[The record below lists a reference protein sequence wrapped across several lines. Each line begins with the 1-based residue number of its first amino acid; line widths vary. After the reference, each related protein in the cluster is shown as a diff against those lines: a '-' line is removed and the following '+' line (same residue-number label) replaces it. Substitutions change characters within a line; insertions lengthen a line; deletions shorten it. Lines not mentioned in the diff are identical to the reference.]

1 LVQLLGAGCHMTS
14 DENAR
19 ADLVRIF
26 RAALDA
32 VAPDQLSAAAL
43 RGELSGAEIVPEFVA
58 SAKRIFVL
66 AVGKAAS
73 RMMAAAEQQLG
84 GRISDAV
91 AVVPAADLEQNHTGT
106 RIARFFPGGHPLPD
120 ADSVGA
126 AQASLAM
133 LAGLDAD
140 DMLLVLLSGGASAM
154 IVAPADPVT
163 LEDKIAVNAALLRV
177 RASINEINA
186 VRKHLSAIKGGRLLR
201 HCNGARVL
209 SLILSDVRGN
219 DLATIG
225 SGPTAA
231 DHTTFED
238 ARAVLIRHSL
248 WGRTPERV
256 REYLEAGAAGE
267 FDETVKAGDPVL
279 QRVTNIICGDNVRAL
294 AAADVAARALG
305 YQVDRWRELYGEA
318 ADLGRTLAAH
328 LSALSGERRCV
339 LTGGEPVV
347 TVRGGGKGG
356 RAQELALS
364 LAIEL
369 DRLAPQAP
377 IAALCAATDGVDGP
391 TDAAGAFAT
400 PSTVA
405 RARAANLNPQQHLA
419 RNNSYA
425 LLKACGDLFQTGPTG
440 TNVTDIFVALVNY

>member
-1 LVQLLGAGCHMTS
+1 MTS
-14 DENAR
+14 YEQAR
-19 ADLVRIF
+19 ADLSRIF
-26 RAALDA
+26 HAALEA
-32 VAPDQLSAAAL
+32 VAPDQLTAAAL
-43 RGELSGAEIVPEFVA
+43 RGELSAAEMVPEVVA
-58 SAKRIFVL
+58 SAKRICVL
-66 AVGKAAS
+66 AVGKASA
-73 RMMAAAEQQLG
+73 RMMAAAQTGLA

-91 AVVPAADLEQNHTGT
+91 VVVPAAAAENGRTAS
-106 RIARFFPGGHPLPD
+106 IARLYPGGHPLPD
-120 ADSVGA
+120 DGSVKA
-126 AQASLAM
+126 AQAALAM
-133 LAGLDAD
+133 LSSLDAD
-140 DMLLVLLSGGASAM
+140 DLLLVLLSGGASAM
-154 IVAPADPVT
+154 IAAPANPVT

-177 RASINEINA
+177 RATIGEINA

-256 REYLEAGAAGE
+256 REYLEAGAAGDFE
-267 FDETVKAGDPVL
+267 ETVKAGDPVL
-279 QRVTNIICGDNVRAL
+279 QRVTNVIVGDNARAL
-294 AAADVAARALG
+294 AAAEAAARALG

-318 ADLGRTLAAH
+318 ADLGRALAAH

-339 LTGGEPVV
+339 LAGGEPVV

-391 TDAAGAFAT
+391 TDAAGGFAT
-400 PSTVA
+400 PLTVA
-405 RARAANLNPQQHLA
+405 HARAAGLNPSAALA
-419 RNNSYA
+419 RNNSYP
-425 LLKACGDLFQTGPTG
+425 LLKACGDLFQTGQTG
-440 TNVTDIFVALVNY
+440 TNVTDILVALVNY

>member
-1 LVQLLGAGCHMTS
+1 MTS
-14 DENAR
+14 HQQAR
-19 ADLVRIF
+19 DDLARIF

-32 VAPDQLSAAAL
+32 VAPDTLTATAL
-43 RGELSGAEIVPEFVA
+43 RGELSGAEIVPDVVA
-58 SAKRIFVL
+58 SGKRIFVL
-66 AVGKAAS
+66 AAGKAAS
-73 RMMAAAEQQLG
+73 RMMVAAEQHLS

-91 AVVPAADLEQNHTGT
+91 AVVPAADLEQDRAAM

-120 ADSVGA
+120 ANSASA
-126 AQASLAM
+126 AQAALSM
-133 LAGLDAD
+133 LEGLSAD
-140 DMLLVLLSGGASAM
+140 DLLLVLLSGGASAM
-154 IVAPADPVT
+154 IAAPAAPVT

-177 RASINEINA
+177 RASIGEINA

-201 HCNGARVL
+201 YCNGARVL

-225 SGPTAA
+225 SGLTAA

-279 QRVTNIICGDNVRAL
+279 ERVTNVIIGDNARAL
-294 AAADVAARALG
+294 AGADAAAQAMG

-318 ADLGRTLAAH
+318 ADLGRALAAH

-339 LTGGEPVV
+339 LAGGEPVV

-369 DRLAPQAP
+369 DRLVPQSR
-377 IAALCAATDGVDGP
+377 IAVLCAATDGVDGP

-405 RARAANLNPQQHLA
+405 RARAANLNAQEHLA
-419 RNNSYA
+419 RNNSCA
-425 LLKACGDLFQTGPTG
+425 LFKACGDLFQTGPTG
-440 TNVTDIFVALVNY
+440 TNVTDIFIALVNY

>member
-1 LVQLLGAGCHMTS
+1 MVS

-19 ADLVRIF
+19 GDLVRIF

-32 VAPDQLSAAAL
+32 VAPDKLSSRAL
-43 RGELSGAEIVPEFVA
+43 IGELSGAEAVPEVVA

-73 RMMAAAEQQLG
+73 LMVAAVERHLE

-91 AVVPAADLEQNHTGT
+91 AVVPAPEVEQDRAAT
-106 RIARFFPGGHPLPD
+106 RITRFFPGGHPLPD

-126 AQASLAM
+126 AEAALAM
-133 LAGLDAD
+133 LANLDAD
-140 DMLLVLLSGGASAM
+140 DLLLVLLSGGASAM
-154 IVAPADPVT
+154 LAAPSPPVT
-163 LEDKIAVNAALLRV
+163 LEDKIAVNSALLRV
-177 RASINEINA
+177 RASIAEINA

-201 HCNGARVL
+201 RCNGARVL

-267 FDETVKAGDPVL
+267 FNETVNAGDPL
-279 QRVTNIICGDNVRAL
+279 LERVTNIIIGDN
-294 AAADVAARALG
+294 ARALDAAQSQAQAIG

-318 ADLGRTLAAH
+318 ADLGRALAAH
-328 LSALSGERRCV
+328 LSALGGERRC
-339 LTGGEPVV
+339 LLAGGEPVV

-364 LAIEL
+364 TAIEL
-369 DRLAPQAP
+369 DRMAPDSR
-377 IAALCAATDGVDGP
+377 IAVLCGATDGVDGP
-391 TDAAGAFAT
+391 TDAAGGFAA
-400 PSTVA
+400 PGIAA

-419 RNNSYA
+419 RNNSYP

-440 TNVTDIFVALVNY
+440 TNVTDILVALVNY

>member
-1 LVQLLGAGCHMTS
+1 MPSYEQ
-14 DENAR
+14 AR
-19 ADLVRIF
+19 ADLLRIF
-26 RAALDA
+26 HAALDA
-32 VAPDQLSAAAL
+32 VAPDKLTAAGL
-43 RGELSGAEIVPEFVA
+43 RGELNGAHAVPDVVA

-73 RMMAAAEQQLG
+73 RMMAAAEQYLG

-91 AVVPAADLEQNHTGT
+91 AVVPAADLEQDRTAT

-120 ADSVGA
+120 ADSVSA
-126 AQASLAM
+126 ARAALAM
-133 LAGLDAD
+133 LASLAAD
-140 DMLLVLLSGGASAM
+140 DLLLVLLSGGASAM
-154 IVAPADPVT
+154 IAAPADPVT
-163 LEDKIAVNAALLRV
+163 LEDKIAVTTALLRV
-177 RASINEINA
+177 RASIGEINA

-225 SGPTAA
+225 SGPTAP

-279 QRVTNIICGDNVRAL
+279 QRVTNIIIGDNARAM
-294 AAADVAARALG
+294 AGAEAAARALG

-318 ADLGRTLAAH
+318 TDLGRALAAH
-328 LSALSGERRCV
+328 LSALSGERRCI
-339 LTGGEPVV
+339 LAGGEPVV

-369 DRLAPQAP
+369 DRLAPQAR
-377 IAALCAATDGVDGP
+377 IAALCGATDGVDGP

-400 PSTVA
+400 PSMAA
-405 RARAANLNPQQHLA
+405 RARAANLNPQEHLA